1 MTDSY
6 KLKASILKKQLTMR
20 EVAAVL
26 QITPYSLAKKINN
39 VTEFKASE
47 IGKLV
52 KLLDICEIDEIF
64 FNQIGDL
71 HSTAVS

>member
-1 MTDSY
+1 
-6 KLKASILKKQLTMR
+6 MR

-39 VTEFKASE
+39 VTEFKAGE

-52 KLLDICEIDEIF
+52 KLLDIREIDEIF
-64 FNQIGDL
+64 LTRLVIYI
-71 HSTAVS
+71 